1 MKKKGLRQW
10 MAPFATV
17 TLILNT
23 GYGILGGTDVAAS
36 ALPAKEHSWNLKN
49 PGIEQS
55 HANVLAG
62 QGRYAKVGSGT
73 GVTTLTEVDG
83 QRTYINRIIKTLAN
97 QTAALSI
104 TSGEVSHLTAV
115 PADTTKMN
123 LSWTNP
129 TDTNFDHVKVS
140 VSTDVYVDNI
150 KSNSYMMSG
159 LQPDTTYNFRVQ
171 TVDKSGNE
179 SQGTSVQAK
188 TASVVPVDKTPP
200 GEVSGLT
207 ATNVGYNAFTV
218 NYILPKDADL
228 SQAIIY
234 LNDREVQ
241 RTLGTS
247 YTFSGLIASTN
258 YTVTVKT
265 VDKSGNVSGGVSI
278 PVTTPTVSVDTSSVP
293 DVTGATVTSVGN
305 QSISISWT
313 RPSGISTVSLYLD
326 GQLITDSSGT
336 TYTFTNLTAA
346 RSYGITIKSKR
357 STGALSSGVKLS
369 ATTNSSSST
378 SEVTNLEVDSKDETW
393 IKITYDIPSEA
404 QRVKIYVDNDY
415 RGATTSESYN
425 ITNLRTGRWY
435 VIKVVAVKS
444 NGGESS
450 GVSLSERTDTSYSS
464 SSSSSS
470 DYEEARDLMR
480 TAENNLSASSWR
492 AARDA
497 ISDLPSG
504 SRKSDLLDRLEA
516 IRNRVFNTS
525 GSSTTTSTSTGT
537 TTSGSASVYS
547 NNAVAPY
554 ATSFTLTPG
563 AKYAYVDGRAMSIDQ
578 APQIING
585 VTMVPLRFISERVGY
600 QVNYEKGTKRI
611 LMNRPTEGKQV
622 ILQIKNPK
630 MVVYELNISRNSST
644 PITAPII
651 VKGYTLVPL
660 RAISELSGYQ
670 VNYSAAS
677 KQITIT
683 K

>member
-23 GYGILGGTDVAAS
+23 GYGIWGGTDVAAD
-36 ALPAKEHSWNLKN
+36 AA
-49 PGIEQS
+49 
-55 HANVLAG
+55 
-62 QGRYAKVGSGT
+62 R
-73 GVTTLTEVDG
+73 TEADT

-97 QTAALSI
+97 QTAAVSI
-104 TSGEVSHLTAV
+104 ALGEVSHLTAV
-115 PADTTKMN
+115 PADTTKVN

-150 KSNSYMMSG
+150 KSNSYTMSG

-179 SQGTSVQAK
+179 SQGTTVQAK
-188 TASVVPVDKTPP
+188 TASVVPVDRTPP

-346 RSYGITIKSKR
+346 RSYGITIRSKQ

-415 RGATTSESYN
+415 QGSTTSESYN
-425 ITNLRTGRWY
+425 ITNLRAGRWY

-492 AARDA
+492 SARDA

-504 SRKSDLLDRLEA
+504 SRKNDLLDRLEA

-525 GSSTTTSTSTGT
+525 GSSTTTSTGT
-537 TTSGSASVYS
+537 TTSGSTSVYS
-547 NNAVAPY
+547 NNAVTPY
-554 ATSFTLTPG
+554 ATSFILTPG
-563 AKYAYVDGRAMSIDQ
+563 AKYAYVNGRAMTIEQ

-600 QVNYEKGTKRI
+600 QVNYERGTKRI